1 MGRLTSREVREAF
14 LEQVIME
21 LGADGQTGI
30 NQTKKGEGRLQKE
43 TTAHGKAW
51 RGLEQVERMR
61 SGRSMSCGSSE
72 AGLAESQII

>member
-51 RGLEQVERMR
+51 QGDGA
-61 SGRSMSCGSSE
+61 SGENEVR
-72 AGLAESQII
+72 